1 MPVKASAEKREFILK
16 IYTNIL
22 GPKVNEKLH
31 FMHGKK
37 SLIELCKLWTL
48 AVHF

>member
-1 MPVKASAEKREFILK
+1 MPVKASAEKREIILK

-22 GPKVNEKLH
+22 GTKVNEKLY

-37 SLIELCKLWTL
+37 SLIELYKLWTL